1 MAVLIRGG
9 GEQQFTCFFKS
20 TRVCEETCDG
30 SWRAGA
36 PALAAKGNLRP
47 SKRNKV
53 CMSWNRAE
61 EQMMKKVSFF
71 LFFFWGFCVKPPV
84 KHTLEVCFVLSV
96 RDFPRLIFRKSWTR
110 VYACSSFYR
119 QILNCFKMVIIR
131 KGKSYYILGWRS
143 QLSLS

>member
-30 SWRAGA
+30 SWRAGG

-61 EQMMKKVSFF
+61 EQMMEKVSFF
-71 LFFFWGFCVKPPV
+71 TFFFLGVLCETTSQTHFGGLFRPEWERFSQIN
-84 KHTLEVCFVLSV
+84 LEKKLDVCLCLQ
-96 RDFPRLIFRKSWTR
+96 LILPADTE
-110 VYACSSFYR
+110 
-119 QILNCFKMVIIR
+119 L
-131 KGKSYYILGWRS
+131 L
-143 QLSLS
+143 

>member
-30 SWRAGA
+30 SWRAGG

-61 EQMMKKVSFF
+61 EQMMEKVSFF
-71 LFFFWGFCVKPPV
+71 VFFFPGV
-84 KHTLEVCFVLSV
+84 FV
-96 RDFPRLIFRKSWTR
+96 
-110 VYACSSFYR
+110 
-119 QILNCFKMVIIR
+119 
-131 KGKSYYILGWRS
+131 
-143 QLSLS
+143 